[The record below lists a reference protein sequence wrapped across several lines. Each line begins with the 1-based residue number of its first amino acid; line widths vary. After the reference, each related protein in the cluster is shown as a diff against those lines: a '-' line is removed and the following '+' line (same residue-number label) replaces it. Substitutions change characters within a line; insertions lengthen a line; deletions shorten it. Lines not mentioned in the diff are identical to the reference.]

1 MAGTRTDNH
10 VLMRFN
16 RRGVFVE
23 GWKARYYCIG
33 RSDLQSSD
41 PLLCALYNR
50 QRNISGCS
58 GFLPACQQRRAP
70 GSRCSADCAPGR
82 RRTSARPAG
91 RPPARPAPAAWP
103 APSRTAAPRRAALEA
118 HPGHAHCGGRG
129 AVEELARVERA
140 AGHAHRLLHHPRRI
154 DAGGGPRGGL
164 GLEPRIAAQRQ
175 RAGEPRRCS
184 RWPKLHLTRISLRA
198 AISRLLVVLSSY
210 RPRLGFSR

>member
-1 MAGTRTDNH
+1 LACL
-10 VLMRFN
+10 V
-16 RRGVFVE
+16 RRQVPG
-23 GWKARYYCIG
+23 ARV
-33 RSDLQSSD
+33 
-41 PLLCALYNR
+41 
-50 QRNISGCS
+50 GCS
-58 GFLPACQQRRAP
+58 QGDFRARFSQRTKGSAGVTTRP
-70 GSRCSADCAPGR
+70 GSRCSADGAPGR